1 MPGGWF
7 TTLRSLDV
15 HNRIMV
21 TYGHWAGVAE
31 RRTRGCQVRSVVT
44 GAAGFV
50 GSHLSEFLLA
60 QGDDVVGIDC
70 FTDYYDTELKE
81 RNLQSVLRD
90 DRFTLVRADLL
101 EAPLADLLDGADVVY
116 HLAGQ
121 PAVRPSWGADFSTYV
136 SRNVLATQAVLE
148 AARGLDL
155 RKLVYASSSSVYGD
169 AESYPTGEALR
180 PQPVSPYGVTK
191 LAAEHLCEL
200 YRVGFGIPTVS
211 LRLFTVYGPRQ
222 RPDMAFSRLVAAAV
236 RGELFELY
244 GTGEQTRDFTYVADV
259 VRAMRA
265 AALSDF
271 TGVANIGGGSRTSM
285 NEVVDIVSGLA
296 GEPDLRRLPKQR
308 GDVRDTAA
316 DTRAAFEGFGYM
328 PEVGLKDGLAF
339 MVEAE
344 RDAGQTI
351 AK

>member
-1 MPGGWF
+1 MRGW
-7 TTLRSLDV
+7 
-15 HNRIMV
+15 
-21 TYGHWAGVAE
+21 
-31 RRTRGCQVRSVVT
+31 QVKSVVT

-50 GSHLSEFLLA
+50 GSHLCEHLLS

-70 FTDYYDTELKE
+70 FTDYYDAEVKE
-81 RNLQSVLRD
+81 RNLRGALENE
-90 DRFTLVRADLL
+90 RFTLVREDLL
-101 EAPLADLLDGADVVY
+101 DAPLADLFQGAEVVY

-121 PAVRPSWGADFSTYV
+121 PGVRPSWGAEFATYV

-200 YRVGFGIPTVS
+200 YRTGFGVPTVS

-236 RGELFELY
+236 RGDLFELY
-244 GTGEQTRDFTYVADV
+244 GTGEQTRDFTYVGDV
-259 VRAMRA
+259 VRAMRS

-285 NEVVDIVSGLA
+285 NEVVDIVSDLA
-296 GEPDLRRLPKQR
+296 GEPMLRRLPKQR

-316 DTRAAFEGFGYM
+316 DTRTAFEGFGYV
-328 PEVGLKDGLAF
+328 PEVGLRDGLAF

-344 RDAGQTI
+344 RGAGL
-351 AK
+351 AVAEANS